1 MTTPVEH
8 NAFTPYYD
16 ELVVWATPEHS
27 KADLIEAK
35 RVFFARTGEVFEDDK
50 QFEMRMASFLEH
62 YVLDR
67 PTPSSG
73 LTPARACYLAKIAEG
88 VPERSAALRALTE
101 TVHALFEVKKLES
114 GKIRVVNVFTDA
126 EYVVTERRHFAG
138 LTKRDVL
145 EARLVH
151 YEQAWFFTGTS
162 CWHPP
167 QAAPL
172 LIKEA
177 KKRRKKNDNQAPVE
191 LIAEAAQR
199 SLKAD
204 RYRNIAISKIYDF
217 G

>member
-1 MTTPVEH
+1 VITPVEH
-8 NAFTPYYD
+8 NALAPYYD
-16 ELVVWATPEHS
+16 ELVVWATPEAS

-35 RVFFARTGEVFEDDK
+35 RAYFASTGEVFEDDK

-67 PTPSSG
+67 PSPSLG

-88 VPERSAALRALTE
+88 TPERSIALRALTE
-101 TVHALFEVKKLES
+101 TVHALFEVKKLEP
-114 GKIRVVNVFTDA
+114 GKIRVVNLFSDV
-126 EYVVTERRHFAG
+126 EYAVTERRHFAG

-145 EARLVH
+145 EARLVQH
-151 YEQAWFFTGTS
+151 EQAWFFTTAS

-167 QAAPL
+167 LAAPL
-172 LIKEA
+172 LVKEA
-177 KKRRKKNDNQAPVE
+177 KKRRKKNGNQPPVE

-204 RYRNIAISKIYDF
+204 RYRNIAIEKIYDF